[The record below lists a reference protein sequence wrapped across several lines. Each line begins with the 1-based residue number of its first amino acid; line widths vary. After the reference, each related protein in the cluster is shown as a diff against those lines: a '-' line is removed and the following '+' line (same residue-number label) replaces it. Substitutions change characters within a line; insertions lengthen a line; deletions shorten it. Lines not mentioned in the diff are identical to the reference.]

1 VSARIQ
7 VLRYLLTLLT
17 FIRVL
22 LDDAD
27 VTRRRGG
34 CGYETFG
41 IDPAAITLVI
51 VRPDGYVGMVA
62 PSSALDDVDRYFSS
76 FLMPRGSS

>member
-1 VSARIQ
+1 
-7 VLRYLLTLLT
+7 
-17 FIRVL
+17 VL

-27 VTRRRGG
+27 VMRRKGG

-41 IDPAAITLVI
+41 IDLAAITFVI

-62 PSSALDDVDRYFSS
+62 PSTALDDVDKYFSS
-76 FLMPRGSS
+76 FLIPRGLCSS